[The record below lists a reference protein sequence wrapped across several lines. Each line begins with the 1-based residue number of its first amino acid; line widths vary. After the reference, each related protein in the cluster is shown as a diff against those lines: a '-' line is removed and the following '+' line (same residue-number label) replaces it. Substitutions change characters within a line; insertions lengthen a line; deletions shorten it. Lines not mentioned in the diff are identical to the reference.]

1 MSPPGLNSA
10 QGAAPVFLKLKSAF
24 FLKSKPPLGVR
35 DQSFMSTTPQGI
47 IPRSRPFGALAERE
61 SERPSSVS
69 AFGFRSRYVPSFLV
83 GNPEAIHMSEKSP
96 TRRTARSP
104 FNASETAFEE
114 DWPD

>member
-1 MSPPGLNSA
+1 
-10 QGAAPVFLKLKSAF
+10 LKLKSAF

-47 IPRSRPFGALAERE
+47 IPRSRPFGALVERE

-83 GNPEAIHMSEKSP
+83 VGNQEAIHMSEKSP
-96 TRRTARSP
+96 FHRLGRLVQNRAAHPTVRILP
-104 FNASETAFEE
+104 L
-114 DWPD
+114 